1 MFIASITF
9 MLVSQWLIGLRFLR
23 DPLARGGALMILFL
37 ASYLTVG
44 MIVTN
49 PLRSP
54 VLIFFAT
61 FAFWK
66 LKTERASLRV
76 VLCREPTL

>member
-1 MFIASITF
+1 MRPSEPTT
-9 MLVSQWLIGLRFLR
+9 LR
-23 DPLARGGALMILFL
+23 DPLARGAALMILFL

-66 LKTERASLRV
+66 LKTERACVRV